1 MKRREYAAAIGA
13 QIEAVLQKT
22 QMQLQRCTC
31 ASACYNCLK
40 HYRNQMV
47 HGQLDRFAALELL
60 HWGKNGVLA
69 PPVST
74 EKQVEYVRPLEK
86 VLLHAGIELLVDGG
100 MLRIRKKNHEKQL
113 VVYPAMWAC
122 STAPDIVYLS
132 DAQIRFAKPY
142 AASVLMDSL

>member
-1 MKRREYAAAIGA
+1 
-13 QIEAVLQKT
+13 
-22 QMQLQRCTC
+22 
-31 ASACYNCLK
+31 
-40 HYRNQMV
+40 MV
-47 HGQLDRFAALELL
+47 HAQLDRFAALELL